1 MNINSILIRKLE
13 IWIIISIELIICY
26 YLGTFLAQFPNPI
39 MITITSISILL
50 SFAINYFLLNLIE
63 KKTRRAPI
71 KNKIFI
77 WILFILNL
85 LFTFIIGFSLPLMT
99 SPHRNYMPIVMLPL
113 LIILNYIIIDRFHY
127 YTGKSVEESS
137 IEEFKKLI
145 ESNKVPVIEYEKRKY
160 VFSKSSIILLAIGA
174 PISAYLIYL
183 FFDLRVNYWLHEI
196 VTKQTVF
203 FLNFFFNM
211 NTSTIYAPT
220 GKYDWHFVIPGRPSI
235 YFETFCTGIQ
245 AIVIFVGIIVF
256 TPHSKD
262 PNTKKDIIW
271 RKTKS
276 LIISSLIF
284 YVVNIIRMI
293 IQLWLY
299 YIGYAW
305 NDIHYSISAAS
316 SFIAAIIVLLM
327 HRWNPEFILSFIY
340 TGALFKRKFKK
351 SKVDEEMDKGKKEE
365 IQELKME

>member
-1 MNINSILIRKLE
+1 
-13 IWIIISIELIICY
+13 
-26 YLGTFLAQFPNPI
+26 
-39 MITITSISILL
+39 
-50 SFAINYFLLNLIE
+50 
-63 KKTRRAPI
+63 TRRAPI

-196 VTKQTVF
+196 VTKQTDF
-203 FLNFFFNM
+203 FLNFFINM
-211 NTSTIYAPT
+211 NTSTRYAPT
-220 GKYDWHFVIPGRPSI
+220 GKYDWHIVIPGRPSI
-235 YFETFCTGIQ
+235 YF
-245 AIVIFVGIIVF
+245 A
-256 TPHSKD
+256 
-262 PNTKKDIIW
+262 
-271 RKTKS
+271 
-276 LIISSLIF
+276 LIF